1 MPQDMSVADGASQ
14 DEQFLRLNVLL
25 ADGAHFTPEA
35 LPGFRIM
42 ELIRA
47 YGLLIKAEC
56 GGAGVC
62 ATCHVRV
69 PEAWRSLLPPPSAE
83 ELEKLDEIPGA
94 DESSRLACQ
103 IMMAPELDGLELEI
117 QPDSLT
123 PQTYWAAG

>member
-25 ADGAHFTPEA
+25 ADGTHFTPEA

-47 YGLLIKAEC
+47 YGLPIKAEC

-69 PEAWRSLLPPPSAE
+69 PEAWRNLLPPPSAE